1 MKHRYLHM
9 VAAGVLASSAACAS
23 AGTAAPATPAADP
36 HAGHQMPA
44 AASTPP
50 GIPPPAATPSPL
62 LPGDP
67 PPRPELVRQPYST
80 ADVKFMQGMIPHHA
94 QALIMAGY
102 AKTNGASPQLQLM
115 CERMIISQRDEI
127 AFMRTWLRD
136 RGQFVPLPDAKHLTM
151 DHDGMKHDMLMP
163 GMLTD
168 AELDALSKARG
179 KEWERLFL
187 IGMIKHHQGAIGMV
201 EELFASHG
209 AAQDDH
215 VYLYA
220 SDVYAD
226 QQAEIERMELMLAAL
241 GGGLQ

>member
-1 MKHRYLHM
+1 MNQRYLHM

-23 AGTAAPATPAADP
+23 AGAATPATPAADP

-44 AASTPP
+44 AASPQP
-50 GIPPPAATPSPL
+50 AIPAPAATPSPL

-94 QALIMAGY
+94 QALIMAGW
-102 AKTNGASPQLQLM
+102 AKSNGASPQLQLM
-115 CERMIISQRDEI
+115 CERMVISQRDEI

-136 RGQFVPLPDAKHLTM
+136 RGQMVPLPDAKHMTM
-151 DHDGMKHDMLMP
+151 EHDGMKHDMLMP

-168 AELDALSKARG
+168 AELAELGKARG
-179 KEWERLFL
+179 KDFDRLFL

-226 QQAEIERMELMLAAL
+226 QQAEIERMQLMLAAL

>member
-1 MKHRYLHM
+1 MTRQF
-9 VAAGVLASSAACAS
+9 VLTLATCALV
-23 AGTAAPATPAADP
+23 
-36 HAGHQMPA
+36 
-44 AASTPP
+44 AASTACATYAPQTTAVP
-50 GIPPPAATPSPL
+50 GM

-94 QALIMAGY
+94 QAVIMAGW
-102 AKTNGASPQLQLM
+102 AKPNGASPQLQLM
-115 CERMIISQRDEI
+115 CERMLISQRDEI

-136 RGQFVPLPDAKHLTM
+136 RGQTVPPPDAKHGVM
-151 DHDGMKHDMLMP
+151 EHDGMKHEMLMP

-168 AELDALSKARG
+168 EEMAALQKARG
-179 KEWERLFL
+179 REFDRLFL

-209 AAQDDH
+209 AAQDDN

-226 QQAEIERMELMLAAL
+226 QLAEIERMELMLAAL
-241 GGGLQ
+241 GGGLHQ

>member
-1 MKHRYLHM
+1 M
-9 VAAGVLASSAACAS
+9 VAAGVLASAAACAS
-23 AGTAAPATPAADP
+23 AGTATPATPTADP

-44 AASTPP
+44 ATPASGNPAPIANPTPP
-50 GIPPPAATPSPL
+50 

-67 PPRPELVRQPYST
+67 PPRPELVRQPFST

-102 AKTNGASPQLQLM
+102 AKSNGASHQLQLM

-136 RGQFVPLPDAKHLTM
+136 RGQFVPAPDAKHLTM
-151 DHDGMKHDMLMP
+151 EHDGMKHDMLMP

-187 IGMIKHHQGAIGMV
+187 VGMIKHHQGAIGMV

-209 AAQDDH
+209 AAQDDQ

-226 QQAEIERMELMLAAL
+226 QLAEIERMELMLAAL